1 MENILMLNKT
11 YLERKDRFFI
21 PDECKGTELLSS
33 TYALHFNENLQS
45 LGYVLSPSAM
55 SALLSCS
62 VKSIGDLYSLIVDEL
77 KRKIGANVKHK
88 PMYKNF
94 PASVREKSDDEL
106 LHDQLFGYVADFFSI
121 LVDEDVR
128 EKIQFDGPV
137 KERVTLSDGIEYKVI
152 NLGTEE
158 ECRTI
163 FTNLMA
169 GNKPLT
175 EQDKD
180 DLMWYL
186 RGFEGAENSI
196 PEKIPF
202 KETLSFVV
210 RIAIDMGFPI
220 DKLPLKTAV
229 DVLRVAVALSN
240 GDVTLAKPTKFKHFS
255 RKERTLLFSALEKID
270 TRYLLEDI
278 LRYEEPF
285 KRLAEGTSL
294 TREQR
299 YKNRYPH
306 LVAAMKRIQYGDKVQ
321 TYQGRLAHAY
331 DAKDV
336 EKEVA
341 LLLRRPGEFARALDK
356 VLRDSKETETA
367 MVLDSFRSVVDQVP
381 TKTLWTLYTHF
392 LYRTDNEGKERIV
405 FPKGNP
411 TEAKVI
417 DPLSTS
423 LSRELCNEVCLII
436 AEGILK
442 QYANREPMGKV
453 YISDELKR
461 YAMPF
466 AARSSNK
473 NSMMLTRGTR
483 LPLKEKLETLRLF
496 VYWKGRDVDLSSFMM
511 TEDFEYIT
519 HISYTNLWNRD
530 RKGDMIAVH
539 SGDITNAPHGASEFI
554 DINVAALQKCY
565 PTARY
570 VAMNVYSFSQ
580 IPFKDIEVCFAGVM
594 EREDADSGE
603 IFEPATVK
611 IKSDI
616 DGNSV
621 NTLPLLVDLKTREV
635 IWVDL
640 KSDSY
645 GFNIEMTRKGI
656 VMASKAIAT
665 SKIPT
670 VYDVLLA
677 NVHARGGEY
686 VDTPVDE
693 NGLLLNDVTI
703 FAVDQGIRPMDTDVL
718 VADYL

>member
-1 MENILMLNKT
+1 
-11 YLERKDRFFI
+11 
-21 PDECKGTELLSS
+21 
-33 TYALHFNENLQS
+33 
-45 LGYVLSPSAM
+45 
-55 SALLSCS
+55 
-62 VKSIGDLYSLIVDEL
+62 
-77 KRKIGANVKHK
+77 
-88 PMYKNF
+88 
-94 PASVREKSDDEL
+94 
-106 LHDQLFGYVADFFSI
+106 
-121 LVDEDVR
+121 
-128 EKIQFDGPV
+128 
-137 KERVTLSDGIEYKVI
+137 
-152 NLGTEE
+152 
-158 ECRTI
+158 
-163 FTNLMA
+163 
-169 GNKPLT
+169 
-175 EQDKD
+175 
-180 DLMWYL
+180 
-186 RGFEGAENSI
+186 
-196 PEKIPF
+196 
-202 KETLSFVV
+202 
-210 RIAIDMGFPI
+210 
-220 DKLPLKTAV
+220 
-229 DVLRVAVALSN
+229 
-240 GDVTLAKPTKFKHFS
+240 
-255 RKERTLLFSALEKID
+255 
-270 TRYLLEDI
+270 
-278 LRYEEPF
+278 
-285 KRLAEGTSL
+285 
-294 TREQR
+294 
-299 YKNRYPH
+299 
-306 LVAAMKRIQYGDKVQ
+306 
-321 TYQGRLAHAY
+321 
-331 DAKDV
+331 
-336 EKEVA
+336 
-341 LLLRRPGEFARALDK
+341 
-356 VLRDSKETETA
+356 
-367 MVLDSFRSVVDQVP
+367 
-381 TKTLWTLYTHF
+381 
-392 LYRTDNEGKERIV
+392 
-405 FPKGNP
+405 
-411 TEAKVI
+411 
-417 DPLSTS
+417 
-423 LSRELCNEVCLII
+423 
-436 AEGILK
+436 
-442 QYANREPMGKV
+442 
-453 YISDELKR
+453 
-461 YAMPF
+461 MPF